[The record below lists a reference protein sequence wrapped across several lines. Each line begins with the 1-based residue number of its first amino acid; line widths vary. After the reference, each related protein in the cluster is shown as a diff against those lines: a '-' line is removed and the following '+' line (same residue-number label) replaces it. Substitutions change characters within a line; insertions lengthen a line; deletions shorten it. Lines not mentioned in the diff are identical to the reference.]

1 MENLPPENTSRS
13 RSFLFICAAICIA
26 EVVGDDTPVYIPEN
40 GFIGLNLPLTMGRSG
55 SCSTRT
61 THPHF
66 IKMLNGILEKV
77 GIRHKVINP
86 FAFQTKR
93 EMVQQF
99 ITAPGFLE
107 NIHKTISCS
116 HPCNGRWQGKT
127 EPENCGYCYP
137 CLIRQSSLVGF
148 LPPNEHYSYD
158 VLSLDYLMNA
168 TNARRSDFVDLLS
181 SINEAY
187 LSTDEDL
194 MKRIKATG
202 RLTQEEIYAFLRLYK
217 ETIADLIRMLSVD
230 PELLRIAG
238 VHYATN

>member
-1 MENLPPENTSRS
+1 MR
-13 RSFLFICAAICIA
+13 IA
-26 EVVGDDTPVYIPEN
+26 
-40 GFIGLNLPLTMGRSG
+40 
-55 SCSTRT
+55 
-61 THPHF
+61 
-66 IKMLNGILEKV
+66 
-77 GIRHKVINP
+77 HKVINP

-99 ITAPGFLE
+99 IAAPGFLE

-168 TNARRSDFVDLLS
+168 TNAKRSDFVDLLS
-181 SINEAY
+181 SINEAC

-202 RLTQEEIYAFLRLYK
+202 RLTQEETHSFLRLYK